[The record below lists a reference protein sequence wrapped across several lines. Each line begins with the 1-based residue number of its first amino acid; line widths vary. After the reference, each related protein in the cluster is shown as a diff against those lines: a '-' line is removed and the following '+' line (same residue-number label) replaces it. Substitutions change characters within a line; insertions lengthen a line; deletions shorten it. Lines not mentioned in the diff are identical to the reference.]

1 MKKPLAH
8 SLAIALFIAALAGGA
23 SFADAAF
30 SDGKGGPQTAG
41 NAGGGFNG
49 PGPSITSVS
58 QAKQMRDD
66 SHVMLRGN
74 IVQHLGSEKYLFQDS
89 TGTVT
94 VDIDKEDWGGQ
105 NITPQDTVE
114 IFGEVDKDWNSVEVD
129 VARVVLV
136 K

>member
-1 MKKPLAH
+1 MIPPFRLTLAV
-8 SLAIALFIAALAGGA
+8 ALFAAALAGGA
-23 SFADAAF
+23 AHAEAAF
-30 SDGKGGPQTAG
+30 SADHTPPASKGG
-41 NAGGGFNG
+41 FSG
-49 PGPSITSVS
+49 PGPSVSSVS
-58 QAKQMRDD
+58 QAKKMRDD
-66 SHVMLRGN
+66 TQVVLRGN
-74 IVQHLGSEKYLFQDS
+74 IVQQVSHKKYLFQDS